1 MPSVE
6 RDRKY
11 LHPMLREQDAQL
23 KADIVRRLPEGMTAR
38 VISMHRT
45 PARQFEL
52 FKQGREFRNGKW
64 VVVDRAQVVT
74 DKDGFVNVSRHNMLP
89 CTALDIGLF
98 SVDSSGRERYLEDS
112 PHYRKIGPAALA
124 LGFDWGGNWT
134 TLVDQPHVE
143 IQPLRCFQRSLVKD
157 IGLQWQR
164 YLRVAGTYRGA
175 LDGIFGQKSTAA
187 LVAATGFAAR
197 DTDAWDALFTHF
209 GPPESLEVA

>member
-1 MPSVE
+1 MPIVE

-11 LHPMLREQDAQL
+11 LHPMLREQDTQL
-23 KADIVRRLPEGMTAR
+23 VADIDRRLPEGMSAR

-45 PARQFEL
+45 PAAQFEL

-64 VVVDRAQVVT
+64 VVVDKAHVVT
-74 DKDGFVNVSRHNMLP
+74 GKDGFVNVSRHNMLP

-98 SVDSSGRERYLEDS
+98 GVDSGGRERCLEDS

-143 IQPLRCFQRSLVKD
+143 IPATRCFQRSLIKD
-157 IGLQWQR
+157 VGLQWQR
-164 YLRVAGTYRGA
+164 YLRVAGTYQGA
-175 LDGIFGQKSTAA
+175 LDGIFGEKSTTA
-187 LVAATGFAAR
+187 LKAATGFTER
-197 DTDAWDALFTHF
+197 DTDAWAALFAQF
-209 GPPESLEVA
+209 GPPESLALP